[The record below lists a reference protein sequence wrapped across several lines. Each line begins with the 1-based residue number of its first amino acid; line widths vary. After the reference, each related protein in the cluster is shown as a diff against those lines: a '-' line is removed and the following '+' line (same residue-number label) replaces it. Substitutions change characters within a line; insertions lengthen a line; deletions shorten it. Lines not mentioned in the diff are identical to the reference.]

1 MHAADR
7 PASSQSVLQVKLFM
21 EAWTDK
27 VPIFSLLR
35 ATTKAEVE
43 EAKEKL
49 IGGMKARAL
58 HVCTAATSV
67 LNHPFV
73 DARTP

>member
-1 MHAADR
+1 MHAADP
-7 PASSQSVLQVKLFM
+7 PANSQPVLQVKLFT

-43 EAKEKL
+43 EAKQKL
-49 IGGMKARAL
+49 IDGMKASKAAACL
-58 HVCTAATSV
+58 HRCN
-67 LNHPFV
+67 L
-73 DARTP
+73 